1 VLVATFSAE
10 TAWAGRKITHD
21 EGHFVLEGF
30 GAIPAAQVLEYDRV
44 TPLVWSTGGTRAW
57 VRSVAFREGGA
68 PARAAVAAP
77 ARGAP
82 ASDAPSPASQAA
94 APAGTAKTASPAAQ
108 APECVFARAHYVG
121 GQPSLGGSLDG
132 PLRVA
137 VAAVGMSGGG
147 DDPGLTVATA
157 DVAKASLYAARAP
170 VSSGVSASVSEA
182 AQVSGAMEAEDRTFL
197 VVHLRPRGYQ
207 AFAIDGMASDAVRA
221 ALSPVLA
228 EAGVPLVERGPSVQ
242 ASPITDQVQ
251 RLAGLHA
258 NGALTDAEFR
268 AQLGPV
274 FTSAAVGEEEVRHAP
289 GSPGRV
295 SEATREAA
303 LDRLS
308 QLRVSG
314 AITDSEL
321 AAMRAKLLE

>member
-30 GAIPAAQVLEYDRV
+30 GAIPAVQVLEYDRV

-57 VRSVAFREGGA
+57 VRSVAFRDGGA
-68 PARAAVAAP
+68 PAAP
-77 ARGAP
+77 AFAE
-82 ASDAPSPASQAA
+82 
-94 APAGTAKTASPAAQ
+94 APAGAAPPAAVPAASPAGPPPPASPAAH

-121 GQPSLGGSLDG
+121 GQPSLGGPLDG

-147 DDPGLTVATA
+147 DEPGLTVATA
-157 DVAKASLYAARAP
+157 DVAKASLYAAQAP
-170 VSSGVSASVSEA
+170 VPSGVPASVSEA
-182 AQVSGAMEAEDRTFL
+182 AQVSGAREAEDRTFL

-228 EAGVPLVERGPSVQ
+228 EAGVPLVGRAPSAQ

-258 NGALTDAEFR
+258 TGALTDVEFR

-274 FTSAAVGEEEVRHAP
+274 FTSAAVAEGEVRRSR

-295 SEATREAA
+295 SDAAREAA

-314 AITDSEL
+314 TITDAEL